1 MALPNGFVGAPIS
14 GGIYSGDTT
23 ATLPAD
29 AIAAISD
36 ADLDKLGYLSDEGY
50 SLTRDRSTDDIRRWG
65 GQIFR
70 TVQTE
75 FSETL
80 SFTFLEGDKVEV
92 LKEVFGAD
100 NVTGTAETGISIKH
114 NEQTLSSRA
123 FVFDMKD
130 GDKRRRLVVPNG
142 QITETEDITY
152 SHSDV
157 VRYGVTVTCY
167 ADDDGNC
174 AYEYIAQQT
183 AGSGG
188 SGE

>member
-14 GGIYSGDTT
+14 GGIYAGDTT
-23 ATLPAD
+23 ADLPEDAEIEIGDTLD
-29 AIAAISD
+29 R
-36 ADLDKLGYLSDEGY
+36 LGFLSDEGY
-50 SLTRDRSTDDIRRWG
+50 SLTRDRSTDEIRRWG

-80 SFTFLEGDKVEV
+80 SFEFLEGDKIEV
-92 LKEVFGAD
+92 LREVFGPD
-100 NVTGTAETGISIKH
+100 NVSGTAETGITIKH
-114 NEQTLSSRA
+114 NEETLPSRA

-142 QITETEDITY
+142 QITATEDVTY
-152 SHSDV
+152 SHSDA

-167 ADDDGNC
+167 PNDDGDC
-174 AYEYIAQQT
+174 AYEYLTQT
-183 AGSGG
+183 VAGS
-188 SGE
+188 

>member
-1 MALPNGFVGAPIS
+1 MALPNGFVGAPVS
-14 GGIYSGDTT
+14 GGIYAGETD
-23 ATLPAD
+23 ATLPAN
-29 AIAAISD
+29 ASD
-36 ADLDKLGYLSDEGY
+36 SITGGDLDKLGFLSDDGY

-70 TVQTE
+70 SVQTE

-80 SFTFLEGDKVEV
+80 TFTFLEGDKLEV
-92 LKEVFGAD
+92 LKEVFGPN
-100 NVTGTAETGISIKH
+100 NVTGDAESGISIKH
-114 NEQTLSSRA
+114 NEETLPSRA

-142 QITETEDITY
+142 QITETEDVTY

-167 ADDDGNC
+167 PDDDGNC
-174 AYEYIAQQT
+174 AYEYLTNKA
-183 AGSGG
+183 SGG
-188 SGE
+188 GSSEG